1 VRLNITGPPR
11 QPVFVYSIA
20 SINVLLW
27 ILLEVSGN
35 STNPS
40 SLRKFG
46 AIDSY
51 LIWSGEYW
59 RLASAIFLHV
69 GASHLAINSISLV
82 IMGGLTERLYG
93 HRNFISIFL
102 VTGIIGSTA
111 SYMNI
116 ENGVVGAGASGAIFG
131 CLGSLVSFFYIR
143 KETLGKSGKQTLN
156 GLIILALVN
165 LAFGFVIPAIDNWAH
180 IGGFIAGISS
190 GYFLAYHPK
199 TAQPPHSLQLP
210 NIGQKARLPLLIFFS
225 VSIIISLLA
234 IGNSL
239 YEPAKAFPVF

>member
-1 VRLNITGPPR
+1 VRLNITVPPR

-20 SINVLLW
+20 SINVILW

-59 RLASAIFLHV
+59 RLVSAIFLHV

-82 IMGGLTERLYG
+82 IMGGLAERLYG
-93 HRNFISIFL
+93 HWNFISIFL
-102 VTGIIGSTA
+102 VAGIIGSTA

-131 CLGSLVSFFYIR
+131 CLGSLVSFFYVR
-143 KETLGKSGKQTLN
+143 KKILGKSGKQTLN

-165 LAFGFVIPAIDNWAH
+165 LAFGFVIPAVDNWAH

-190 GYFLAYHPK
+190 GYFLTYRPR
-199 TAQPPHSLQLP
+199 TVQPSHRLQVP
-210 NIGQKARLPLLIFFS
+210 NIEQNTRLPLLIFLA
-225 VSIIISLLA
+225 VSITISLLV
-234 IGNSL
+234 IGNSI
-239 YEPAKAFPVF
+239 YEPAKVFPVF

>member
-1 VRLNITGPPR
+1 MRLNLAEPPR

-20 SINVLLW
+20 SINVILW

-82 IMGGLTERLYG
+82 IMGGMTERLYG
-93 HRNFISIFL
+93 HRNFITIFL
-102 VTGIIGSTA
+102 VTGIIGSTT
-111 SYMNI
+111 SYLNI

-143 KETLGKSGKQTLN
+143 KEVLGKSGKQTLN

-165 LAFGFVIPAIDNWAH
+165 LAFGFVFPAIDNWAH
-180 IGGFIAGISS
+180 TGGFIAGLCS
-190 GYFLAYHPK
+190 GYFLAYHPR
-199 TAQPPHSLQLP
+199 TAQPSHRLKIF
-210 NIGQKARLPLLIFFS
+210 NIGQKARLPILVLFA
-225 VSIIISLLA
+225 VSIIIAVLA
-234 IGNSL
+234 IGNSM
-239 YEPAKAFPVF
+239 YDPTEVFPVF

>member
-1 VRLNITGPPR
+1 MRLNLTGPPR
-11 QPVFVYSIA
+11 QPVLVYSIA
-20 SINVLLW
+20 SINVILW

-82 IMGGLTERLYG
+82 IMGGMTERLYG
-93 HRNFISIFL
+93 HRNFITIFL

-111 SYMNI
+111 SYLNI

-143 KETLGKSGKQTLN
+143 KEVLGKSGKQTLN

-165 LAFGFVIPAIDNWAH
+165 LAFGFVFPAIDNWAH
-180 IGGFIAGISS
+180 TGGFIAGLCS
-190 GYFLAYHPK
+190 GYFLAYPSR
-199 TAQPPHSLQLP
+199 TTQPSHRLKIL
-210 NIGQKARLPLLIFFS
+210 NIGQKTRLPILIVFA
-225 VSIIISLLA
+225 VSIIIAVLT
-234 IGNSL
+234 IGNFM
-239 YEPAKAFPVF
+239 YEPAKVFPVF

>member
-1 VRLNITGPPR
+1 MRLNLTGPPR

-20 SINVLLW
+20 SINVILW
-27 ILLEVSGN
+27 ILLEISGN

-82 IMGGLTERLYG
+82 IMGGMTERLYG
-93 HRNFISIFL
+93 HRNFITIFL
-102 VTGIIGSTA
+102 VAGIIGSTT
-111 SYMNI
+111 SYLNI

-143 KETLGKSGKQTLN
+143 KEVLGKSGKQTLN

-165 LAFGFVIPAIDNWAH
+165 LAFGFVFPAVDNWAH
-180 IGGFIAGISS
+180 IGGFIAGLGS
-190 GYFLAYHPK
+190 GYFLAYHPR
-199 TAQPPHSLQLP
+199 TTQHPHKLKIP
-210 NIGQKARLPLLIFFS
+210 YIGQKARLPLLILFA
-225 VSIIISLLA
+225 VSIIISVLA
-234 IGNSL
+234 IGNSM
-239 YEPAKAFPVF
+239 YEPAVVFPIF

>member
-1 VRLNITGPPR
+1 MRLNITVPPR

-20 SINVLLW
+20 SINVILW

-59 RLASAIFLHV
+59 RLVSAIFLHV

-82 IMGGLTERLYG
+82 IMGGLAERLYG
-93 HRNFISIFL
+93 HWNFISIFL
-102 VTGIIGSTA
+102 VAGIIGSTA

-131 CLGSLVSFFYIR
+131 CLGSLVSFFYVR
-143 KETLGKSGKQTLN
+143 KKILGKSGKQTLN

-165 LAFGFVIPAIDNWAH
+165 LAFGFVIPAVDNWAH

-190 GYFLAYHPK
+190 GYFLTYRPR
-199 TAQPPHSLQLP
+199 TVQPSHRLQVP
-210 NIGQKARLPLLIFFS
+210 NIEQNTRLPLLIFLA
-225 VSIIISLLA
+225 VSITISLLV
-234 IGNSL
+234 IGNSI
-239 YEPAKAFPVF
+239 YEPAKVFPVF

>member
-1 VRLNITGPPR
+1 MRLNLAEPPR

-20 SINVLLW
+20 SINVILW
-27 ILLEVSGN
+27 ILLEVSGD

-59 RLASAIFLHV
+59 RLASAMFLHV

-82 IMGGLTERLYG
+82 IMGGMTERLYG
-93 HRNFISIFL
+93 HRNFITIFL
-102 VTGIIGSTA
+102 VTGIIGSTT
-111 SYMNI
+111 SYLNI

-143 KETLGKSGKQTLN
+143 KEVLGKSGKQTLN

-165 LAFGFVIPAIDNWAH
+165 LAFGFVFPAIDNWAH
-180 IGGFIAGISS
+180 TGGFIAGLCS
-190 GYFLAYHPK
+190 GYFLAYPPR
-199 TAQPPHSLQLP
+199 TTQPAHRLKIL
-210 NIGQKARLPLLIFFS
+210 NIGQKARLPILILFT
-225 VSIIISLLA
+225 VSIIIAVLTISNF
-234 IGNSL
+234 I
-239 YEPAKAFPVF
+239 YEPAKVFPVF

>member
-1 VRLNITGPPR
+1 MRLNLTGPPR

-20 SINVLLW
+20 FINVILW

-82 IMGGLTERLYG
+82 IMGGMTERLYG
-93 HRNFISIFL
+93 HRNFITIFL
-102 VTGIIGSTA
+102 VTGIIGSTT
-111 SYMNI
+111 SYLNI

-143 KETLGKSGKQTLN
+143 KEVLGKSGKQTLN

-165 LAFGFVIPAIDNWAH
+165 LAFGFVFPAIDNWAH
-180 IGGFIAGISS
+180 TGGFIAGLCS

-199 TAQPPHSLQLP
+199 TAQPSHRLKTL
-210 NIGQKARLPLLIFFS
+210 NIGQKARLPILILFA
-225 VSIIISLLA
+225 VSIIIAVLA
-234 IGNSL
+234 IGNSI
-239 YEPAKAFPVF
+239 YDPTEVFPVF

>member
-1 VRLNITGPPR
+1 MRLNLAGPTR

-20 SINVLLW
+20 FINVILW
-27 ILLEVSGN
+27 ILLEISGN

-82 IMGGLTERLYG
+82 IMGGMTERLYG
-93 HRNFISIFL
+93 HRNFITIFL
-102 VTGIIGSTA
+102 VTGIIGSTT
-111 SYMNI
+111 SYLNI

-143 KETLGKSGKQTLN
+143 KKILGKSGKQTLN

-165 LAFGFVIPAIDNWAH
+165 LAFGFVIPAVDNWAH

-190 GYFLAYHPK
+190 GYFLTYRPR
-199 TAQPPHSLQLP
+199 TVQPSHRLQVP
-210 NIGQKARLPLLIFFS
+210 NIEQNTRLPLLIFFA
-225 VSIIISLLA
+225 VSLIISLLA
-234 IGNSL
+234 IGNSI
-239 YEPAKAFPVF
+239 YEPAKVFPVF

>member
-1 VRLNITGPPR
+1 MRLNLTGPPR
-11 QPVFVYSIA
+11 QPVLVYSIA
-20 SINVLLW
+20 SINVILW

-82 IMGGLTERLYG
+82 IMGGMTERLYG
-93 HRNFISIFL
+93 HRNFITIFL
-102 VTGIIGSTA
+102 VTGIIGSTT
-111 SYMNI
+111 SYLNI

-143 KETLGKSGKQTLN
+143 KEVLGKSGKQTLN
-156 GLIILALVN
+156 GLVILALVN
-165 LAFGFVIPAIDNWAH
+165 LAFGFVFPAIDNWAH
-180 IGGFIAGISS
+180 TGGFIAGLCS
-190 GYFLAYHPK
+190 GYFLAYPPR
-199 TAQPPHSLQLP
+199 TTQPAHRLKIL
-210 NIGQKARLPLLIFFS
+210 NIGQKARLPILILFT
-225 VSIIISLLA
+225 VSIIIAVLTISNF
-234 IGNSL
+234 I
-239 YEPAKAFPVF
+239 YEPAKVFPVF

>member
-1 VRLNITGPPR
+1 MRLNLTGPPR
-11 QPVFVYSIA
+11 QPVLVYSIA
-20 SINVLLW
+20 SINVILW

-82 IMGGLTERLYG
+82 IMGGMTERLYG
-93 HRNFISIFL
+93 HRNFITIFL

-111 SYMNI
+111 SYLNI

-143 KETLGKSGKQTLN
+143 KEVLGKSGKQTLN

-165 LAFGFVIPAIDNWAH
+165 LAFGFVFPAIDNWAH
-180 IGGFIAGISS
+180 TGGFIAGLCS
-190 GYFLAYHPK
+190 GYFLAYPPR
-199 TAQPPHSLQLP
+199 TTQPAHRLKIL
-210 NIGQKARLPLLIFFS
+210 NIGQKARLPILILFT
-225 VSIIISLLA
+225 VSIIIAVLTISNF
-234 IGNSL
+234 I
-239 YEPAKAFPVF
+239 YEPAKVFPVF

>member
-1 VRLNITGPPR
+1 MRLNITVPPR

-20 SINVLLW
+20 SINVILW

-59 RLASAIFLHV
+59 RLVSAIFLHV

-82 IMGGLTERLYG
+82 IMGGLAERLYG
-93 HRNFISIFL
+93 HWNFISIFL
-102 VTGIIGSTA
+102 VAGIIGSTA

-131 CLGSLVSFFYIR
+131 CLGSLVSFFYVR
-143 KETLGKSGKQTLN
+143 KKILGKSGKQTLN

-165 LAFGFVIPAIDNWAH
+165 LAFGFVIPAVDNWAH

-190 GYFLAYHPK
+190 GYFLTYRPR
-199 TAQPPHSLQLP
+199 TVQPSHRLQVP
-210 NIGQKARLPLLIFFS
+210 NIEQNTRLPILIFLA
-225 VSIIISLLA
+225 VSITISLLV
-234 IGNSL
+234 IGNSI
-239 YEPAKAFPVF
+239 YEPAKVFPVF

>member
-1 VRLNITGPPR
+1 MRLNLAGPTR

-20 SINVLLW
+20 SINVILW

-82 IMGGLTERLYG
+82 IMGGMTERLYG
-93 HRNFISIFL
+93 HRNFITIFL
-102 VTGIIGSTA
+102 VTGIIGSTI
-111 SYMNI
+111 SYLNI
-116 ENGVVGAGASGAIFG
+116 ENGVGGAGASGAIFG
-131 CLGSLVSFFYIR
+131 CLGSLVSFFYVR
-143 KETLGKSGKQTLN
+143 KKILGKAGKQTLN

-165 LAFGFVIPAIDNWAH
+165 LAFGFVIPAVDNWAH

-190 GYFLAYHPK
+190 GYFLTYRPR
-199 TAQPPHSLQLP
+199 TVQPSHRLQVP
-210 NIGQKARLPLLIFFS
+210 NIEQNTRLPLLIFLA
-225 VSIIISLLA
+225 VSITISLLV
-234 IGNSL
+234 IGNSI
-239 YEPAKAFPVF
+239 YEPAKVFPVF

>member
-1 VRLNITGPPR
+1 M
-11 QPVFVYSIA
+11 
-20 SINVLLW
+20 
-27 ILLEVSGN
+27 N

-82 IMGGLTERLYG
+82 IMGGMTERLYG
-93 HRNFISIFL
+93 HRNFITIFL
-102 VTGIIGSTA
+102 VTGIIGSTT
-111 SYMNI
+111 SYLNI

-131 CLGSLVSFFYIR
+131 CLGSLVSFFYVR
-143 KETLGKSGKQTLN
+143 KKILGKSGKQTLN

-165 LAFGFVIPAIDNWAH
+165 LAFGFVIPAVDNWAH

-190 GYFLAYHPK
+190 GYFLTYRPR
-199 TAQPPHSLQLP
+199 TVQPSHRLQVP
-210 NIGQKARLPLLIFFS
+210 NIEQNTRLPLLIFLA
-225 VSIIISLLA
+225 VSITISLLV
-234 IGNSL
+234 IGNSI
-239 YEPAKAFPVF
+239 YEPAKVFPVF